1 MRAGDRL
8 LAGIRGL
15 DLTVT
20 AIQAKFKFG
29 GNKKAPVR
37 ERVAGR
43 LKKRG
48 SAADERARSHL
59 LRRSGP

>member
-1 MRAGDRL
+1 VRAGDRL
-8 LAGIRGL
+8 LAGILGL
-15 DLTVT
+15 HLTVT
-20 AIQAKFKFG
+20 AVQAKFKFG
-29 GNKKAPVR
+29 GTKKAPVR

-43 LKKRG
+43 LKNG